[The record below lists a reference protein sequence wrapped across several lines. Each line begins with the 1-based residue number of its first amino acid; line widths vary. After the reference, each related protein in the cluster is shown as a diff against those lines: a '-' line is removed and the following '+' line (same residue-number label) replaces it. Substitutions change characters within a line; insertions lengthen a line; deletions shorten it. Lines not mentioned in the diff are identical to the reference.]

1 VKLEMGKR
9 ALEFCRANP
18 DPSAGY
24 TATVDELQQQINR
37 AEQLVGMQRD
47 GIIQV
52 GTATGTK
59 RGLRAAMIRVRF
71 EDEPQRLAAWESASN
86 VVAAPRPHT
95 QLGPEP
101 IRAPK

>member
-37 AEQLVGMQRD
+37 AEQLVGMQRY

-52 GTATGTK
+52 RTATGTK
-59 RGLRAAMIRVRF
+59 RGLRAAMMRAIWATW
-71 EDEPQRLAAWESASN
+71 PGSA
-86 VVAAPRPHT
+86 R
-95 QLGPEP
+95 GP
-101 IRAPK
+101 RAPWRPGPSYGRSCW